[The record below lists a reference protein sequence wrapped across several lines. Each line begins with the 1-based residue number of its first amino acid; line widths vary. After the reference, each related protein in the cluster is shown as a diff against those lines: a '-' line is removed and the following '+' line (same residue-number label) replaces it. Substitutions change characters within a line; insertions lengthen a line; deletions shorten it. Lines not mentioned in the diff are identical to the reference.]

1 MESSLRIQANS
12 GVLTN
17 FDVLKFL
24 ESRGASEDSAR
35 VFSDVTPSEN
45 KVYGYLFG
53 TPARGQ
59 TTENINEFKEKCKK
73 YDLAEA
79 EVLNII
85 NTRPSS
91 IVGIY
96 PLIENCD
103 LRLGDTVEELVELVV
118 EVFPS
123 PLPAKTVENDAKTTN
138 VEKIED
144 QNDNDE
150 GKPENEEEMETIDGS

>member
-1 MESSLRIQANS
+1 MKIVEANS

-24 ESRGASEDSAR
+24 ESRGASKDSAR
-35 VFSDVTPSEN
+35 VFSNVTPSEN

-59 TTENINEFKEKCKK
+59 TMENINEFKEKCKK

-103 LRLGDTVEELVELVV
+103 LRLGDTIEELVEMVV
-118 EVFPS
+118 EVFP
-123 PLPAKTVENDAKTTN
+123 PPPAKTVENDAKTTN
-138 VEKIED
+138 VEKIVD

>member
-1 MESSLRIQANS
+1 LCRVQANS

-45 KVYGYLFG
+45 KVVYGYLFG

-96 PLIENCD
+96 PVCYDYFLLLICFCCS
-103 LRLGDTVEELVELVV
+103 LLILLMTVMLV
-118 EVFPS
+118 
-123 PLPAKTVENDAKTTN
+123 
-138 VEKIED
+138 
-144 QNDNDE
+144 
-150 GKPENEEEMETIDGS
+150 

>member
-1 MESSLRIQANS
+1 MKIVQANS
-12 GVLTN
+12 SVLTN

-35 VFSDVTPSEN
+35 V
-45 KVYGYLFG
+45 YGYLFG

-59 TTENINEFKEKCKK
+59 TTEKINEFKEKCKK

-138 VEKIED
+138 VD